1 VQLLPELLLGL
12 LPQPLFLL
20 KHVKETLLLGV
31 KVVTFFISLKVT
43 LLTLLLIL
51 LLL

>member
-12 LPQPLFLL
+12 LPQPFFLL
-20 KHVKETLLLGV
+20 KHVKETLFLRIE
-31 KVVTFFISLKVT
+31 VVAVFISLKVT